1 MLERMRILITNVG
14 LDTRSGTSLY
24 VRDLALQL
32 LRIGHEPTVYT
43 KSIGAV
49 AREMHTLGVRIVTR
63 LSSLSRAPDVIHAHH
78 TVPTLDALRC
88 FPRVPAIFVC
98 HDHTSFFE
106 QAVID
111 PRIRRY
117 YGVSK
122 LCVARLVRDGV
133 EAGRAQLLTNF
144 VDTRRFEARDGL
156 PAEPR
161 RALIF
166 SNYARRGTHLPAVA
180 AACQRKGLYLD
191 VIGEAAGNAVAA
203 PESVLG
209 RYDIVFAKAKAA
221 MEAMA
226 TGAAV
231 VLCDFGGVGPAV
243 SSENFELLR
252 PLNFGFE
259 ALVNPLTAGSVLR
272 QIDRYDPQD
281 AARVCTKLRAVANLQ
296 DAVDTLCAIYS
307 EVVAEPLVR
316 TVPPVS
322 KGNRPDAVRN
332 AAHRLWLGL
341 PPSGRTL
348 LRRAPGVRSL
358 MSKLRAMRF

>member
-1 MLERMRILITNVG
+1 MRILITNIG
-14 LDTRSGTSLY
+14 LDARSGTSLY

-32 LRIGHEPTVYT
+32 LRMGHQSTVYT

-49 AREMHTLGVRIVTR
+49 AHEMHALGIPIVTR
-63 LSSLSRAPDVIHAHH
+63 LSSVSRVPDVIHAHH
-78 TVPTLDALRC
+78 TVPTLEALQR
-88 FPRVPAIFVC
+88 FPRAPAIFVC

-106 QAVID
+106 RAVID

-117 YGVSK
+117 YGVSN
-122 LCVARLVRDGV
+122 LCVARLIRDGV
-133 EAGRAQLLTNF
+133 EPGRAQLLTNF
-144 VDTRRFEARDGL
+144 VDTRRFEARDSL
-156 PAEPR
+156 PAKPR

-166 SNYARRGTHLPAVA
+166 SNYARRNTHLPAVA
-180 AACQRKGLYLD
+180 AACQLQGLDLD
-191 VIGEAAGNAVAA
+191 VIGEAVGNVVAA

-243 SSENFELLR
+243 SSENFDLLR

-259 ALVNPLTAGSVLR
+259 ALVDPLTAGSVLR

-281 AARVCTKLRAVANLQ
+281 AARICTKLRSVANLQ
-296 DAVDTLCAIYS
+296 DAVNTLCAIYS
-307 EVVAEPLVR
+307 EVIAEPFVPA
-316 TVPPVS
+316 VPPASNSDSRRNVM
-322 KGNRPDAVRN
+322 RN

-341 PPSGRTL
+341 PPAGRRL
-348 LRRAPGVRSL
+348 LRRAPGVSSL
-358 MSKLRAMRF
+358 MSKLRVMRF

>member
-1 MLERMRILITNVG
+1 MRILITNIG
-14 LDTRSGTSLY
+14 LDARCGTTLY

-32 LRIGHEPTVYT
+32 LRIGHLPTVYT
-43 KSIGAV
+43 KSIGAI
-49 AREMHTLGVRIVTR
+49 AHEMQKLGIPIVTR
-63 LSSLSRAPDVIHAHH
+63 LRRVSLAPDVIHAHH
-78 TVPTLDALRC
+78 TVPTLDALQC

-106 QAVID
+106 RAVID
-111 PRIRRY
+111 PRVRRY
-117 YGVSK
+117 FGVSS

-133 EAGRAQLLTNF
+133 EPGRAQLLTNF
-144 VDTRRFEARDGL
+144 VDTRRFEARDSL
-156 PAEPR
+156 PAKPR

-166 SNYARRGTHLPAVA
+166 SNYARRSTHLPAVA
-180 AACQRKGLYLD
+180 AACQSKGLNLD
-191 VIGEAAGNAVAA
+191 VIGEAVGNVVAA
-203 PESVLG
+203 PEAVLG

-231 VLCDFGGVGPAV
+231 VLCDFGGAGPAV
-243 SSENFELLR
+243 SSENFDLLR

-259 ALVNPLTAGSVLR
+259 ALVDPLTAGSVLR

-281 AARVCTKLRAVANLQ
+281 AARVCTKLRSVANLQ
-296 DAVDTLCAIYS
+296 DAVNTLCAIYS
-307 EVVAEPLVR
+307 EVVAEPLAPA
-316 TVPPVS
+316 VPPAGHS
-322 KGNRPDAVRN
+322 DSRLDAMRN

-348 LRRAPGVRSL
+348 MRRAPGFSSL
-358 MSKLRAMRF
+358 LAKLRVMRL